1 MSKCAPNSNCKDI
14 TTCEPQFRDKLCKC
28 VVTKS
33 DCETIKTV
41 CAYEDGGV
49 LYPCSVGCCK
59 NQCDRGQCPENN
71 RGSFKILG
79 VPMVSSPNDM
89 KKYAL
94 AILVLIIALVTIS
107 TLSL

>member
-1 MSKCAPNSNCKDI
+1 MSKCAPNSNCKDT
-14 TTCEPQFRDKLCKC
+14 TTCEPQFKDKLCKC

-33 DCETIKTV
+33 DCETIKTM

-59 NQCDRGQCPENN
+59 NQCDRGQCPENT
-71 RGSFKILG
+71 RGSFKLLG
-79 VPMVSSPNDM
+79 LPSSPDDT

-94 AILVLIIALVTIS
+94 AILVLIIALVIIS
-107 TLSL
+107 TLSI